1 MQNAQ
6 RRAKVFKLEV
16 IVQLVAVVAGLTT
29 VFASVLLIVVVVAS
43 VGLQHSDRSRE
54 REENKRSSVD
64 F

>member
-1 MQNAQ
+1 M
-6 RRAKVFKLEV
+6 FKLEV

-29 VFASVLLIVVVVAS
+29 VFASVLLIVVAVAS